1 MMDLEILM
9 ILFKIVFVVWALG
22 DMLEFIA
29 EVIFDLGGG
38 VKNKLLRLGV
48 SILTYLLSC
57 NKCLTF
63 WTTLIITG
71 DIFISALASV
81 IIRLVNWIWGLIPI
95 KKETKL

>member
-22 DMLEFIA
+22 DMLEFMA
-29 EVIFDLGGG
+29 EVIFDLGGA

-57 NKCLTF
+57 NKCFVT

-81 IIRLVNWIWGLIPI
+81 SIRLINWIWGLIPR

>member
-1 MMDLEILM
+1 M
-9 ILFKIVFVVWALG
+9 ILFKIVFVVWALS
-22 DMLEFIA
+22 DMLEFMA

-57 NKCLTF
+57 PKCFVT

-81 IIRLVNWIWGLIPI
+81 SIRLVNWIWGLIPR